1 MYVCLSVYV
10 CILTTGEQFR
20 LGGGDE
26 LALQGAGVG
35 AAGVLHPHVVVFD
48 PVQQPKQVAV
58 AQQVRRLELPEVT
71 WGQTELKKEHYFQF
85 HFQSKV
91 IVPFDPPFD
100 NLLSML
106 YSSYLLFIVSKL
118 RVRPLVDGTI

>member
-1 MYVCLSVYV
+1 MYVELKGFKVMSSCRTRCV
-10 CILTTGEQFR
+10 CVCVCMCVLTTGEQLR

-48 PVQQPKQVAV
+48 PVQQPQQVAV

-71 WGQTELKKEHYFQF
+71 WGQAELKK
-85 HFQSKV
+85 
-91 IVPFDPPFD
+91 
-100 NLLSML
+100 
-106 YSSYLLFIVSKL
+106 
-118 RVRPLVDGTI
+118 